1 MKAFFR
7 KLGRVV
13 LKILLITLPTL
24 IILFLLL
31 EGAVRLFLPV
41 SDVPDTYFDPVLGN
55 HYVPDQTG
63 EFVKAHGQEIRTRYR
78 INKSGWNSHRDFVD
92 AKPADT
98 FRIAVI
104 GDSYVEAF
112 QVDVDR
118 SFPFLLEKRLNKSA
132 GGEAAVE
139 VYAYGHS
146 GANLVQYLAVVRR
159 AACRAHPDLVVVN
172 IVPND
177 LEESLQ
183 GFARVD
189 NWSVRPTAGGF
200 EEVPPQPAGGLWLK
214 RLVRHSALARYLIVN
229 LEIQRG
235 ASAVEDLFR
244 GDLREYA
251 ANVDVSRN
259 ILLTDR
265 EKLDKFLRYVLGGLL
280 EAARGCGARLLLV
293 VDADRQAIYRG
304 EDPRKS
310 RIYVMNQAVMDVAG
324 DLGVWVVD
332 LTEVFTAAWAEENQ
346 RFDFELDGHWNRHGH
361 SLVADAVKT
370 WLISDSD

>member
-1 MKAFFR
+1 MKAFFK
-7 KLGRVV
+7 KLGKVS

-24 IILFLLL
+24 IILALLL
-31 EGAVRLFLPV
+31 EVGVRLFLPV
-41 SDVPDTYFDPVLGN
+41 SDVPDTEFHPQLGN

-63 EFVKAHGQEIRTRYR
+63 EYIKAHGEEIHSRYR
-78 INKSGWNSHRDFVD
+78 INQSGWNSHRDFVD
-92 AKPADT
+92 EKPDDV

-118 SFPFLLEKRLNKSA
+118 SFPFLLEKRLNKAAGSA
-132 GGEAAVE
+132 SAE

-146 GANLVQYLAVVRR
+146 GANLIQYLAVLRH
-159 AACRAHPDLVVVN
+159 AACRAHPDLVVVS

-177 LEESLQ
+177 LQESLQ

-189 NWSVRPTAGGF
+189 NWSVRPADGGF
-200 EEVPPQPAGGLWLK
+200 ELVPPQPAGGLWLK

-235 ASAVEDLFR
+235 ASAVEDLLR
-244 GDLREYA
+244 GDLREYR
-251 ANVDVSRN
+251 ANIDVSRN
-259 ILLTDR
+259 MLLKDPGAL
-265 EKLDKFLRYVLGGLL
+265 EGFLRYALGALL
-280 EAARGCGARLLLV
+280 EAARSCGARLLLV
-293 VDADRQAIYRG
+293 VDADRQAIYSG
-304 EDPRKS
+304 EDPRES
-310 RIYVMNQAVMDVAG
+310 RIHIMNQAVIDVAG

-332 LTEVFTAAWAEENQ
+332 LAEVFSAAWAAENQ

-361 SLVADAVKT
+361 SLVADAIKT
-370 WLISDSD
+370 WLISESD

>member
-1 MKAFFR
+1 MKAFFK
-7 KLGRVV
+7 KLGKVA

-24 IILFLLL
+24 IILALLL
-31 EGAVRLFLPV
+31 EGGVRLFLPV
-41 SDVPDTYFDPVLGN
+41 SDVPDTQFDPVLGN

-63 EFVKAHGQEIRTRYR
+63 EFIKAHGEEIRTRYR
-78 INKSGWNSHRDFVD
+78 INKSGWNSHRDYQEG
-92 AKPADT
+92 KPDDV

-118 SFPFLLEKRLNKSA
+118 SFPFLLEKRLNKVA
-132 GGEAAVE
+132 GAVE

-146 GANLVQYLAVVRR
+146 GANLIQYLAVLRH
-159 AACRAHPDLVVVN
+159 AACKAHPDLVVVN

-189 NWSVRPTAGGF
+189 NWSVRPVDGGF
-200 EEVPPQPAGGLWLK
+200 DLVPPRPSGGLWLK

-244 GDLREYA
+244 GDLREYE

-259 ILLTDR
+259 VLLKDR
-265 EKLDKFLRYVLGGLL
+265 EALDRFLRYALGALF
-280 EAARGCGARLLLV
+280 ETTKGCDARLLLV
-293 VDADRQAIYRG
+293 LDANRQAIYAG
-304 EDPRKS
+304 EDPRES
-310 RIYVMNQAVMDVAG
+310 RIHIMNQAVMDVAG

-332 LTEVFTAAWAEENQ
+332 LAEVFSAAWAAENQ
-346 RFDFELDGHWNRHGH
+346 RFDHELDGHWNRHGH
-361 SLVADAVKT
+361 SLVADAIKT